1 MELQKFTKGFTGIYK
16 RVQSDVQMGS
26 NELINVIKGI
36 KGRFKY
42 WLYAL
47 LQDSDRR
54 AFQWIS

>member
-1 MELQKFTKGFTGIYK
+1 MESK
-16 RVQSDVQMGS
+16 
-26 NELINVIKGI
+26 ELINGIKGI

-54 AFQWIS
+54 AFKWIS

>member
-1 MELQKFTKGFTGIYK
+1 
-16 RVQSDVQMGS
+16 MGS
-26 NELINVIKGI
+26 KKLIDVIKGI

-54 AFQWIS
+54 AFKWIS